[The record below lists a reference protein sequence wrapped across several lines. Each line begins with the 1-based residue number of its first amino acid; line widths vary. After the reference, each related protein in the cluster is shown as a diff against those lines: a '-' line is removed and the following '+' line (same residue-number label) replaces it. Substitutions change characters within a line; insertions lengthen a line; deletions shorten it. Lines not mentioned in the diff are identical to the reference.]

1 MSVHNKLSDLAI
13 MKRAYRYNT
22 GFTTIELVV
31 VLIIASILAA
41 TALPR
46 FFSANSYEEYSYQN
60 ELVSTLRA
68 VQLRAMQQTAN
79 NVCHSVYINTA
90 QDIVGLLAT
99 DTGNADNCHISS
111 FHSDITQVAID
122 TSHSVNVSTTDV
134 DNKFSFDSLGRPQGC
149 GSPCQIMVTGQET
162 LTVQIE
168 SEGYIHA
175 L

>member
-1 MSVHNKLSDLAI
+1 MRELIKYNK
-13 MKRAYRYNT
+13 

-31 VLIIASILAA
+31 VLIIVSILAA

-79 NVCHSVYINTA
+79 DVCHSIYINTT

-99 DTGNADNCHISS
+99 DTGNADNCHTSL
-111 FHSDITQVAID
+111 FHSDITQIAID
-122 TSHSVNVSTTDV
+122 ASHAVNVSSTDA

-149 GSPCQIMVTGQET
+149 GNPCQIMVTGQET

>member
-1 MSVHNKLSDLAI
+1 LRVKVSKISKGYSLV
-13 MKRAYRYNT
+13 
-22 GFTTIELVV
+22 ELVI
-31 VLIIASILAA
+31 VLIIIGVLAV
-41 TALPR
+41 TAVPR
-46 FFSANSYEEYSYQN
+46 FFASNGFEEYSYQN

-79 NVCHSVYINTA
+79 DVCHSVYINTT

-99 DTGNADNCHISS
+99 DTGNADNCHTST
-111 FHSDITQVAID
+111 FHSDITQIAID
-122 TSHSVNVSTTDV
+122 ASHSVNVSSSEA

-149 GSPCQIMVTGQET
+149 SIPCQVMITGQET

>member
-1 MSVHNKLSDLAI
+1 MHMVRRDNK
-13 MKRAYRYNT
+13 

-31 VLIIASILAA
+31 VLIIVSILAA

-68 VQLRAMQQTAN
+68 IQLRAMQQTAN
-79 NVCHSVYINTA
+79 AVCHSVFINTT

-99 DTGNADNCHISS
+99 DIGNADNCHVSS
-111 FHSDITQVAID
+111 FHSDITQIAID
-122 TSHSVNVSTTDV
+122 ASHLVNVSSSEA
-134 DNKFSFDSLGRPQGC
+134 DNKFSFDSMGRPQGC
-149 GSPCQIMVTGQET
+149 AMPCQIMITGQQT
-162 LTVQIE
+162 LTIQIE
-168 SEGYIHA
+168 AEGYIHA

>member
-1 MSVHNKLSDLAI
+1 
-13 MKRAYRYNT
+13 MKRAYRYNR

-31 VLIIASILAA
+31 VLIIVSILAA

-46 FFSANSYEEYSYQN
+46 FFSSNSYEEYSYQN

-68 VQLRAMQQTAN
+68 VQLRAMQQTVN
-79 NVCHSVYINTA
+79 DICHSVYVNTS

-99 DTGNADNCHISS
+99 DTGNADNCHVSS
-111 FHSDITQVAID
+111 FHSDITQIEID
-122 TSHSVNVSTTDV
+122 ASHSVNVSTTDA

-149 GSPCQIMVTGQET
+149 SAPCQIMITGQQT